1 METRVAAINFIKS
14 LSESDREKIKTM
26 LSHGILCGADYA
38 RQNELDPQTFSE
50 ELKAVFGGK

>member
-26 LSHGILCGADYA
+26 LSHGILCGTDYA

-50 ELKAVFGGK
+50 ELKSVFGGK